1 MVTLRPPN
9 GWHAEAFGSHRTWSI
24 DYHLSDGPGGSTE
37 FWFRGVRR
45 ATALAGKNPP
55 KAELE
60 HELQTMWGKL
70 GRALERDYRASLK
83 RRSKR

>member
-1 MVTLRPPN
+1 M
-9 GWHAEAFGSHRTWSI
+9 WSI
-24 DYHLSDGPGGSTE
+24 EYHLSEGPRGSTE

-60 HELQTMWGKL
+60 HELRTMWGKL